1 MQRGHFE
8 ETRATARLP
17 NLDIEIIHSRSAEGD
32 AERLSISLQAI
43 PSFEAFGRYLES
55 ANPFLFW
62 MRVAQT
68 AWAPWLG
75 SAPASLLSGTTAT
88 FRQRQ
93 KSPAQ
98 MQRGIAIAGIISPG
112 CLPGSYDSAR
122 LEQDDVAAPSMQRPR
137 TLSCASK

>member
-43 PSFEAFGRYLES
+43 PSFEAFGRYLEA

-68 AWAPWLG
+68 AWAPLLD
-75 SAPASLLSGTTAT
+75 STRASLLPGNAGYLPAT
-88 FRQRQ
+88 PEITGPDATRDSNR
-93 KSPAQ
+93 
-98 MQRGIAIAGIISPG
+98 PG
-112 CLPGSYDSAR
+112 
-122 LEQDDVAAPSMQRPR
+122 
-137 TLSCASK
+137 

>member
-43 PSFEAFGRYLES
+43 PSFEAFGRYLEA

-75 SAPASLLSGTTAT
+75 SAPRQSASRERRLPPAT
-88 FRQRQ
+88 PKITGPNATRDSNR
-93 KSPAQ
+93 
-98 MQRGIAIAGIISPG
+98 PG
-112 CLPGSYDSAR
+112 
-122 LEQDDVAAPSMQRPR
+122 
-137 TLSCASK
+137 

>member
-75 SAPASLLSGTTAT
+75 LRPRQSASRERRLPSGNA
-88 FRQRQ
+88 
-93 KSPAQ
+93 KN
-98 MQRGIAIAGIISPG
+98 
-112 CLPGSYDSAR
+112 
-122 LEQDDVAAPSMQRPR
+122 QRPK
-137 TLSCASK
+137 CNAG

>member
-43 PSFEAFGRYLES
+43 PSFEAFGRYLEA

-68 AWAPWLG
+68 AWH
-75 SAPASLLSGTTAT
+75 
-88 FRQRQ
+88 
-93 KSPAQ
+93 
-98 MQRGIAIAGIISPG
+98 PG
-112 CLPGSYDSAR
+112 R
-122 LEQDDVAAPSMQRPR
+122 LRPR
-137 TLSCASK
+137 QSASRERRLPSSGNAKNHRPKCNAG

>member
-43 PSFEAFGRYLES
+43 PSFEAFGRYLEA

-75 SAPASLLSGTTAT
+75 SAPPVCFQGTTAT

-98 MQRGIAIAGIISPG
+98 MQRGIAIARDNKYR
-112 CLPGSYDSAR
+112 LFAR
-122 LEQDDVAAPSMQRPR
+122 QRWINRCPICR
-137 TLSCASK
+137 R

>member
-1 MQRGHFE
+1 MRELELWASPEPTFARIEYDRIRDQSA
-8 ETRATARLP
+8 ETGLDAR
-17 NLDIEIIHSRSAEGD
+17 AEGD

-75 SAPASLLSGTTAT
+75 SAPASLLSGNDGYLPAT
-88 FRQRQ
+88 PKITGPNAARDSNR
-93 KSPAQ
+93 
-98 MQRGIAIAGIISPG
+98 PG
-112 CLPGSYDSAR
+112 
-122 LEQDDVAAPSMQRPR
+122 
-137 TLSCASK
+137 

>member
-43 PSFEAFGRYLES
+43 PSFEAFGRYLEA

-75 SAPASLLSGTTAT
+75 SAHASLLPGHAAYLPAT
-88 FRQRQ
+88 SEITGPNATRD
-93 KSPAQ
+93 SDH
-98 MQRGIAIAGIISPG
+98 AG
-112 CLPGSYDSAR
+112 
-122 LEQDDVAAPSMQRPR
+122 
-137 TLSCASK
+137 